1 MRNRFLILSLVA
13 ATLFACSSD
22 SMNTEDSMD
31 LSKRSKDKTIS
42 FKVVNLEGN
51 YNFTGSASC
60 PTILNAIGQETVP
73 HLGLST
79 AFEEWCIN
87 GDPASVVGE
96 RKITITA
103 ANGDELYGYH
113 TTIQWTSETTFEET
127 LVIDGGSGRFAN
139 ACGTFMEYVE
149 VSPTSPVE
157 GTFILNIEQ
166 GILTF
171 TEDCE
176 DRR

>member
-1 MRNRFLILSLVA
+1 MKNRFLILFVVA

-42 FKVVNLEGN
+42 FKITDLEGN
-51 YNFTGSASC
+51 YTLSGSASC
-60 PTILNAIGQETVP
+60 PGILNANGQETVP

-79 AFEEWCIN
+79 VFEEWCFNPLIEN
-87 GDPASVVGE
+87 DLGTRS
-96 RKITITA
+96 ITITA

-113 TTIQWTSETTFEET
+113 TTILWTSPTTFEET
-127 LVIDGGSGRFAN
+127 LVIDGGSGRFEN

-149 VSPTSPVE
+149 ISPISPVE
-157 GTFILNIEQ
+157 GTFVLNIEQ
-166 GILTF
+166 GTLTF
-171 TEDCE
+171 TDDCE
-176 DRR
+176 E